1 MKKLFRKLFRYS
13 KGSLFFHR
21 GRFGWAAKEYS
32 SGELL
37 WLCFGRFAIV
47 IDSRFVDGES
57 RLLKILGL
65 EKLSDELAVK
75 EGE

>member
-13 KGSLFFHR
+13 KGSLSFHR
-21 GRFGWAAKEYS
+21 GRFGWAAREYS

-37 WLCFGRFAIV
+37 WLCFGRFAIA

-57 RLLKILGL
+57 RILKIFGF
-65 EKLSDELAVK
+65 EKSSDE
-75 EGE
+75 